1 MFELSLFKLI
11 RSFLLVAFIGAFE
24 YRRGSFTISG
34 AIVGCFICFFIAYAN
49 IVFLLVMITFVLS
62 GSISTR
68 YKHEIKQMKFSEDT
82 GKNSKKSKA
91 RNHIQVLCN
100 GGIASVYACL
110 YCWKTNFS
118 GRVVPIDFQDESSIY
133 SIGFLFTIV
142 CCCADTLASE
152 IGSVLSKENP
162 RLLTNPFRSVPVG
175 TNGGI
180 STVGSLWSLIG
191 GGIVGLSYIIGN
203 LIFCRPEQ
211 LSNTTFIHLQ
221 ILFHSIM
228 FGLLGSLIDSLLG
241 ATLQFSGFD
250 QERNIVVQSPGESIQ
265 RISGRDILSN
275 NQVNLISS
283 FLTSIIAIYML
294 PKCIMT

>member
-1 MFELSLFKLI
+1 M
-11 RSFLLVAFIGAFE
+11 
-24 YRRGSFTISG
+24 
-34 AIVGCFICFFIAYAN
+34 
-49 IVFLLVMITFVLS
+49 
-62 GSISTR
+62 
-68 YKHEIKQMKFSEDT
+68 
-82 GKNSKKSKA
+82 
-91 RNHIQVLCN
+91 
-100 GGIASVYACL
+100 
-110 YCWKTNFS
+110 
-118 GRVVPIDFQDESSIY
+118 
-133 SIGFLFTIV
+133 
-142 CCCADTLASE
+142 
-152 IGSVLSKENP
+152 
-162 RLLTNPFRSVPVG
+162 
-175 TNGGI
+175 
-180 STVGSLWSLIG
+180 
-191 GGIVGLSYIIGN
+191 SYIIGN

-283 FLTSIIAIYML
+283 FFTSVIAIYIL